1 MLYLILGSRGE
12 DYCRMVQTTIKDE
25 HLPRGMNKSLIAL
38 LHIGGEKENLG
49 NWWSISLL
57 IFLIKF

>member
-1 MLYLILGSRGE
+1 
-12 DYCRMVQTTIKDE
+12 MVQTTIKKE
-25 HLPRGMNKSLIAL
+25 HLPTGMNKGLMAL

-57 IFLIKF
+57 NVLYKILAKTL